1 MRGDLQEVYFSLP
14 DANFPSS
21 RAQNRDFCV
30 RTGNFPL
37 VFAPPEHKIG
47 IFVRFLPSEPS
58 FSGFLSTKSA
68 FLCQK
73 EQFSPGFYPFR
84 ALNRDFCSLFAFGT
98 TIFWPFE
105 HKIGIFVRLFYE
117 TWPLEAEKRANF
129 FCTLLSCYCLR
140 GTAARAPGIVAP
152 ETVAPGTVAP
162 GTVAPETVAPWNRGT
177 ACPVTAPLPERSLVM
192 PTLA

>member
-1 MRGDLQEVYFSLP
+1 MQEVYFSLP

-47 IFVRFLPSEPS
+47 VFVRFLPSEPS

-68 FLCQK
+68 FLCQNR
-73 EQFSPGFYPFR
+73 QFSLGFYPFR
-84 ALNRDFCSLFAFGT
+84 AQNRGFCALIQGNMASGNRKAR
-98 TIFWPFE
+98 
-105 HKIGIFVRLFYE
+105 K
-117 TWPLEAEKRANF
+117 F
-129 FCTLLSCYCLR
+129 FCTLLSCYCLW

-152 ETVAPGTVAP
+152 ETVAPETVAP
-162 GTVAPETVAPWNRGT
+162 GTVAPWNRGT
-177 ACPVTAPLPERSLVM
+177 ACGGTAPPSREQYCYAHIGLM
-192 PTLA
+192 